1 MLSKQIK
8 KPTKQQTMQQNSEV
22 VNLCLFPAVL
32 RMGKV
37 PEDCKGISIPILKQ
51 GKEGRGDK

>member
-1 MLSKQIK
+1 MQTFKQGFLNEKLKRIF
-8 KPTKQQTMQQNSEV
+8 QT
-22 VNLCLFPAVL
+22 VL

-51 GKEGRGDK
+51 GTKQVNR